1 MSEESHAGLYL
12 CPSRNNSQPRP
23 SNYTSNVSLTLPW
36 PYPRVLGVVSSQL
49 PLLQLATNEWIPSTN
64 VLEGVVILTRNPELD
79 DPPAGAAA
87 GKEESK
93 GATD

>member
-1 MSEESHAGLYL
+1 M
-12 CPSRNNSQPRP
+12 
-23 SNYTSNVSLTLPW
+23 
-36 PYPRVLGVVSSQL
+36 
-49 PLLQLATNEWIPSTN
+49 ATNEWIPSTN

-87 GKEESK
+87 SAAGKEESK